1 VNDHFSEDVV
11 PLPGGRLLLLGVAAG
26 LCRWFD
32 AQLLR
37 MALEDGARE
46 CRFPAT
52 IGRDTL
58 ARAEFFESFPGGAA
72 ALAGPASQYL
82 LNPAVCYH
90 AYALFAGRQL
100 GEAVLLTAQQSCF
113 RESDRES
120 GSPARLWEF
129 TMREI
134 VFIGT
139 AAWVAERRAEW
150 AARTEEWAAGLG
162 LCGSLVPAADPFF
175 GVPGRGKRLLQ
186 QLEGLKLELLLDC
199 AGTTLPVASFNLH
212 KSFFGRQ
219 FDIAFDGV
227 DAHSGCAA
235 FGLERWALAFL
246 SQRGERA
253 AAELIGA

>member
-1 VNDHFSEDVV
+1 VSDHFSAEVV

-26 LCRWFD
+26 LCRWLD

-37 MALEDGARE
+37 MALADGARE
-46 CRFPAT
+46 CRFPVT

-58 ARAEFFESFPGGAA
+58 ERAEFFESFPGGAA
-72 ALAGPASQYL
+72 ALAEPALEYL

-90 AYALFAGRQL
+90 AYALFAGRRL
-100 GEAVLLTAQQSCF
+100 GETVLLTARQSCF

-129 TMREI
+129 TMREV
-134 VFIGT
+134 VFIGA
-139 AAWVAERRAEW
+139 AAWVAERRGAW
-150 AARTEEWAAGLG
+150 AARTEAWAASLGLG
-162 LCGSLVPAADPFF
+162 GSLVPAVDPFF
-175 GVPGRGKRLLQ
+175 GAAGRGKRLLQ

-199 AGTTLPVASFNLH
+199 AGTPLAAASFNLH
-212 KSFFGRQ
+212 GPFFGER
-219 FDIAFDGV
+219 FDIGFDGAA
-227 DAHSGCAA
+227 AHSGCAA

-246 SQRGERA
+246 AQRGERA